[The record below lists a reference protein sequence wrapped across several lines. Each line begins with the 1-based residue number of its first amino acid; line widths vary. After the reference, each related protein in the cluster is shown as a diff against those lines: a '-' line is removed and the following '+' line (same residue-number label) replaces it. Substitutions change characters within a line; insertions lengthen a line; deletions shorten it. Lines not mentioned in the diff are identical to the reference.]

1 MAILAG
7 IIAYAASTFL
17 VTGPARPGWLDSW
30 FYIALELGAATVV
43 TARVVLRP
51 IERTAWG
58 SIAGALYAVSL
69 SDAAGA
75 AASATDRPAADVLDM
90 LAFAFDAAFFG
101 LAFAGL
107 VLLVRKRLPPSTAS
121 VWLDGVI
128 ASLGLLSIASALF
141 YRAADAIT
149 VASLLSLVYAVAP
162 LVLVAIL
169 VGTAAALGRR
179 PSEIWVLCTSA
190 FSLMAVGNLIQ
201 ATGLPWAVL
210 PGSPVDTLWPL
221 AALLLVAAAWRSRST
236 PRPVGSGSS
245 VVLAIPAVFT
255 LGALAVA
262 LVNQFTSLSY
272 FSIGTAVVTVMAGAL
287 RLLFAVRDADRL
299 RVRQVEL
306 NVSLGLARDAALAAT
321 TAKSAFLATMSH
333 EIRTPMNAVIGMT
346 GLLLDTRLDAVQRDY
361 VETVRRSG
369 DLLLDLINDIL
380 DFSKIESGGLEL
392 EDRPFDL
399 ISAVEDSVG
408 LLAVAADKKGLTLLC
423 DFADGCPSWVSGDV
437 TRLRQVLVNLVGNA
451 VKFTESGTIMV
462 RIEPATQVVPG
473 GSGESG
479 VVALRFLVSDTGIG
493 IPEDRM
499 PRLFQSFSQV
509 DASTTRV
516 YGGSGLGLAISQ
528 ALVEIMGGRIEVT
541 STVGVGSTFAFTI
554 AWPLGVR
561 PERRATVGV
570 DWLSSSRP
578 ERRNTDDRASHVAG
592 PSALPD
598 RAPSVAPPT
607 ALRILL
613 AEDNLVN
620 QKVAQLMLARGGH
633 RVDTVSN
640 GLEAL
645 QALQTVQ
652 AVGAVA
658 YDVVLMD
665 VHMPEMDGLEAA
677 RRIRG
682 LGDGIRQPVIIALTA
697 SATTEARR
705 ACLEAGMDLYL
716 TKPIRPV
723 ELAET
728 LATVTRAGIV
738 PGDRPEA
745 ALGASNLADTVL
757 DHGAVIDFEV
767 LGFLDDVG
775 AETKGWLLRSFA
787 GQGESRLQAIR
798 AGIDADDHERVVEL
812 AHRLRGS
819 SATVG
824 GSALA
829 AVCAEIEA
837 AATRQEPI
845 TAGQVARLGTA
856 MEDTLSALEP
866 FLQPVGEPEP
876 ESA

>member
-30 FYIALELGAATVV
+30 FFIALELGAATVV

-75 AASATDRPAADVLDM
+75 AAAATDRPAADVLDM

-128 ASLGLLSIASALF
+128 ASLGMLSIASALF

-149 VASLLSLVYAVAP
+149 VASLLFLVYAVAP

-201 ATGLPWAVL
+201 ATGLPWAVQ

-245 VVLAIPAVFT
+245 VVLAIPSVFT

-462 RIEPATQVVPG
+462 RIEPAGGARWVGGIWGGGAQVPGVGYRDRDSGGSDAAVVPVVQSG
-473 GSGESG
+473 GCVDDAGVWRFGSGFGDQSG
-479 VVALRFLVSDTGIG
+479 AGGDHGGPDRGDEYRRGRLDLRIHH
-493 IPEDRM
+493 
-499 PRLFQSFSQV
+499 RLAAWSPPGAAGDGRRGLAQQRSPG
-509 DASTTRV
+509 AST
-516 YGGSGLGLAISQ
+516 
-528 ALVEIMGGRIEVT
+528 
-541 STVGVGSTFAFTI
+541 
-554 AWPLGVR
+554 
-561 PERRATVGV
+561 
-570 DWLSSSRP
+570 
-578 ERRNTDDRASHVAG
+578 
-592 PSALPD
+592 
-598 RAPSVAPPT
+598 
-607 ALRILL
+607 
-613 AEDNLVN
+613 
-620 QKVAQLMLARGGH
+620 H
-633 RVDTVSN
+633 R
-640 GLEAL
+640 
-645 QALQTVQ
+645 
-652 AVGAVA
+652 
-658 YDVVLMD
+658 
-665 VHMPEMDGLEAA
+665 
-677 RRIRG
+677 
-682 LGDGIRQPVIIALTA
+682 
-697 SATTEARR
+697 
-705 ACLEAGMDLYL
+705 
-716 TKPIRPV
+716 
-723 ELAET
+723 
-728 LATVTRAGIV
+728 
-738 PGDRPEA
+738 
-745 ALGASNLADTVL
+745 
-757 DHGAVIDFEV
+757 
-767 LGFLDDVG
+767 
-775 AETKGWLLRSFA
+775 
-787 GQGESRLQAIR
+787 
-798 AGIDADDHERVVEL
+798 
-812 AHRLRGS
+812 
-819 SATVG
+819 
-824 GSALA
+824 
-829 AVCAEIEA
+829 
-837 AATRQEPI
+837 
-845 TAGQVARLGTA
+845 
-856 MEDTLSALEP
+856 
-866 FLQPVGEPEP
+866 
-876 ESA
+876 